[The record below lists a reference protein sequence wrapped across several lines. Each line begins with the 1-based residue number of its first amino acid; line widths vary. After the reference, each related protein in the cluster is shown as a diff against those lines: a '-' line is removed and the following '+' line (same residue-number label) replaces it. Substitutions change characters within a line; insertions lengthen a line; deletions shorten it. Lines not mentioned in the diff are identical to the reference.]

1 MKAFLRYHSPI
12 RGLSVVRAARATPL
26 RHRYSTDSKEF
37 LPDQTTPVTAELS
50 FFDSV
55 KSGPI
60 PAFRILERDGSVLD
74 GAELPEVRIPLS
86 MLFVSDL
93 TTQQMDKDFALKLF
107 VCTNFGGLSISVK
120 MPDTRL

>member
-1 MKAFLRYHSPI
+1 MKGFRHSPI
-12 RGLSVVRAARATPL
+12 RSLSVVRAARAASPW
-26 RHRYSTDSKEF
+26 HRYSTHSKEF

-74 GAELPEVRIPLS
+74 GAQLPEVRLPFS
-86 MLFVSDL
+86 MSFVPDL
-93 TTQQMDKDFALKLF
+93 TTRQMDKDFALRLF
-107 VCTNFGGLSISVK
+107 VYTKFGGSSILAK
-120 MPDTRL
+120 LPDIRL